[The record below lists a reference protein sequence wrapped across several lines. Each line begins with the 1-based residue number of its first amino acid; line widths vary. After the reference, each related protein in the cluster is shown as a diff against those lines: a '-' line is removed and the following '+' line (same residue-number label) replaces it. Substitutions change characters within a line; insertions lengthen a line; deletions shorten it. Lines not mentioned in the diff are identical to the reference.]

1 MGNLFGREG
10 TIKWFWGIKE
20 DCTKPFFISLPDNKG
35 RFLLY
40 SDISKFYTGSALC
53 DIHNGKPQLKAHAGK
68 RMPEAVRH
76 YSVTEIE
83 FCW

>member
-1 MGNLFGREG
+1 MGNLFGEKNNKMILRN
-10 TIKWFWGIKE
+10 KRRLH
-20 DCTKPFFISLPDNKG
+20 KPFFISLPDNKG

-83 FCW
+83 FC